1 MKKILLLT
9 LAMLTLCS
17 QMEVSAKKEKKGLK
31 WEWDGTKS
39 GNVTID
45 NYLLQID
52 TLYNKVQSYQQSLD
66 AYVMKDT
73 TLQLKPGKWYQIA
86 WMVDSQGRILTRSTV
101 NWQCVQAYS
110 LGASIILDMTNAGL
124 GSATAALALP
134 SLGLKALKFG
144 KYVKGGPTV
153 ISEGTK
159 AIKAVRG
166 KWIANSRKWKAMK
179 DGAIE
184 DPTTIGYDGFSPEFV
199 KKLNK
204 CFYIKEVKEDDPLYS
219 ETIKSNEGKSAD
231 EIAQEAKGWTST
243 MEQATVLPEE
253 KSKSLDELQD
263 LEEELDS

>member
-1 MKKILLLT
+1 
-9 LAMLTLCS
+9 
-17 QMEVSAKKEKKGLK
+17 
-31 WEWDGTKS
+31 
-39 GNVTID
+39 
-45 NYLLQID
+45 
-52 TLYNKVQSYQQSLD
+52 
-66 AYVMKDT
+66 
-73 TLQLKPGKWYQIA
+73 
-86 WMVDSQGRILTRSTV
+86 
-101 NWQCVQAYS
+101 
-110 LGASIILDMTNAGL
+110 MTNAGL

-219 ETIKSNEGKSAD
+219 ETIKSKEGKSAD